1 MFENSEAIPTLI
13 LKGSIESKASLGQ
26 VRRGKCSGYIDEN
39 GKGNDGGAR
48 GGTMHVARV
57 QKYAN

>member
-26 VRRGKCSGYIDEN
+26 VRRRKCGEDIDEN
-39 GKGNDGGAR
+39 RLAL
-48 GGTMHVARV
+48 
-57 QKYAN
+57 